1 MFQDNPLLAQLKQ
14 QLHSQTPRAEGVVKA
29 TEKGFGFLE
38 VDAQKSYFIPPP
50 QMKKV
55 MHGDRIVAVIHT
67 EKERESA
74 EPEELIE
81 PFLTRFVG
89 KVQGKNDRLSIVPDH
104 PLLKD
109 AIPCRAARGV
119 QHEFKEGDWAVA
131 EVTAVHLV
139 GRKINNREWAGS
151 LATWPDTPAVAPTQ
165 AQELSFAE
173 QIVSEANSVIAILD
187 SRGKICRFNRLC
199 EEYTGLKERD
209 VIGQS
214 VFKLFMSRREAVAS
228 RHYIENF
235 FRNGNAYEI
244 ERWIKTRKGQRLFL
258 FRNKFVHNGSGK
270 NEIFL
275 ICAGTDITEERRAQE
290 RLRILANTDTVTGL
304 PNRNAIHEFINHAI
318 ASAGESQVGIVYLDL
333 DNFKKIND
341 AYGHMF
347 GDQLLQA
354 VSLALLSCLEEDQLL
369 ARLGGDEFIVLAAHT
384 SQAALEAVASRILTR
399 LRQPFRIGLIEVYTG
414 CAIGISLAPRH
425 GQDSDSLIRTA
436 DTAMYNAKEGGRGQF
451 CVFSPEMNQRV
462 FDYHWLDTNLRKALE
477 NDQLLIHYQPK
488 ITWRGEVR
496 SLEALVRW
504 QSPERGLIPPLEFI
518 SYAEESG
525 LIVPLGRWVILDVVR
540 QIARWRDKGIN
551 LRVAVNFSAR
561 QLADQTLFTA
571 LKQALYDLN
580 FEYCPIDVELTESCL
595 IENDTLALSVI
606 QQFSQLGAQIH
617 LDDFGTGYSSL
628 SQLARFPID
637 AVKLDQAFVRDIHK
651 QPLSQSLVRAIVAV
665 AQALNLQVIAEGVEN
680 AKEDAFLT
688 KNGVNERQGFLF
700 AKPMPAVSF
709 ERWYKRYQTKKMR

>member
-1 MFQDNPLLAQLKQ
+1 MMKQIQEQTALNPLHSHWRLADDRNVLY
-14 QLHSQTPRAEGVVKA
+14 LSPTGETD
-29 TEKGFGFLE
+29 TEKTVELSPEQAG
-38 VDAQKSYFIPPP
+38 
-50 QMKKV
+50 
-55 MHGDRIVAVIHT
+55 RI
-67 EKERESA
+67 REITAITSSLLITL
-74 EPEELIE
+74 LIE
-81 PFLTRFVG
+81 
-89 KVQGKNDRLSIVPDH
+89 KQ
-104 PLLKD
+104 
-109 AIPCRAARGV
+109 
-119 QHEFKEGDWAVA
+119 
-131 EVTAVHLV
+131 VTAVHLV

-606 QQFSQLGAQIH
+606 QQFSQLGARFIWMI
-617 LDDFGTGYSSL
+617 LAPGILRFLNSPGSLLMPLNWIRLSSEISISNRCRNLWFGRL
-628 SQLARFPID
+628 S
-637 AVKLDQAFVRDIHK
+637 
-651 QPLSQSLVRAIVAV
+651 
-665 AQALNLQVIAEGVEN
+665 
-680 AKEDAFLT
+680 
-688 KNGVNERQGFLF
+688 
-700 AKPMPAVSF
+700 
-709 ERWYKRYQTKKMR
+709 RWLRR